1 MRVYLSHKIQ
11 GKDGAGVSDEVMRRN
26 LLDAIIV
33 AEKLRALFPEK
44 LEIYV
49 PAENETFVNFAYK
62 LGFLTVEQILEVD
75 CKIIDCLDAVI
86 VYVPEGDDLQGG
98 RLIEYEHALET
109 HKPVWVFSDVE
120 NVAGWLTQQFLR
132 A

>member
-11 GKDGAGVSDEVMRRN
+11 GKAGASVSDDVMRRN
-26 LLDAIIV
+26 LLDAIVV
-33 AEKLRALFPEK
+33 AEKLRELFPEK

-62 LGFLTVEQILEVD
+62 MGFLTVEQILEVD

-86 VYVPEGDDLQGG
+86 VYDPEGDLQGG
-98 RLIEYEHALET
+98 RLVEYKHACKT
-109 HKPVWVFSDVE
+109 NKPVHVFATVE
-120 NVAGWLTQQFLR
+120 SAISWLTQQFLR

>member
-1 MRVYLSHKIQ
+1 MRIYLSHKIQ
-11 GKDGAGVSDEVMRRN
+11 GSAGAGVSDDAQRRN
-26 LLDAIIV
+26 LLDAIVI
-33 AEKLRALFPEK
+33 AEKLRELFPEK

-62 LGFLTVEQILEVD
+62 MGFMTVPQILEVD

-86 VYVPEGDDLQGG
+86 VYVPEGDELQGG
-98 RLIEYEHALET
+98 RLVEYKHAVKT
-109 HKPVWVFSDVE
+109 YKPVVIFDNIKGVSV
-120 NVAGWLTQQFLR
+120 WLTQQFLR

>member
-1 MRVYLSHKIQ
+1 MRIYLSHKIQ
-11 GKDGAGVSDEVMRRN
+11 GSAGAGVTDDAQRRN
-26 LLDAIIV
+26 LLDAIVV
-33 AEKLRALFPEK
+33 AEKLRKLFPEK

-62 LGFLTVEQILEVD
+62 MGFMTVPEILKVD

-86 VYVPEGDDLQGG
+86 VYVPEGDELQGG
-98 RLIEYEHALET
+98 RLVEYTHAMKT
-109 HKPVWVFSDVE
+109 DKPVWVFSNVE